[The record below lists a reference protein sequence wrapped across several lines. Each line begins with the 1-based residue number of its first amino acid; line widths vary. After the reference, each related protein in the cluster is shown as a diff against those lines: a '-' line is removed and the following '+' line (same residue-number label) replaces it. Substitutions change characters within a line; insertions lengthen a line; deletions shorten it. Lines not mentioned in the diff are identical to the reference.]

1 MKKIAMLTGGGDC
14 PGLNAVIRAVTR
26 KALLEGYEVFGF
38 RNGWA
43 GVLKGDYFP
52 LTRERV
58 SGILHLGGT
67 ILGTSRTNPTDEQ
80 LDTLVKHLRSIDLA
94 ALVAIGGDDTL
105 SVASRLHK
113 RGTPVI
119 GVPKTIDNDIDGTDQ
134 TFGFDTAINIA
145 TEAIDRLHSTAESHS
160 RVLVVELMGRQAGWI
175 ALEAGMAGGAD
186 LVLLP
191 EFPMSLADICKIIKQ
206 RQAGGKSFSIV
217 AVAEGFKLEG
227 MEVTS
232 SKELDSFGHV
242 RLGGIGE
249 TLCREIEKITGI
261 EIRAVVLGY
270 IQRGRHTQRLRPRAR
285 DALRREGGRTRDERQ
300 VWPNGGVA
308 RPGRSSAC
316 TIDSVIVEA
325 TDQKTGKTKLRV
337 RNRRVPKELY
347 ERCKGLFRLMSTAR
361 LRGAGCTGSSTRHI
375 SRTATPAL
383 WRANLVAGGVDI
395 LQVRVKEGS
404 HAERVEIG
412 LEGGRR
418 RVPHQVPVITQ

>member
-26 KALLEGYEVFGF
+26 KALLEGCEVFGF

-80 LDTLVKHLRSIDLA
+80 LDTLVKHIKSMDLS

-113 RGTPVI
+113 RGMPVI

-145 TEAIDRLHSTAESHS
+145 TEALDRLHSTAESHS

-191 EFPMSLADICKIIKQ
+191 EFPMSLADICKIIKL
-206 RQAGGKSFSIV
+206 RQAGGKSFSII

-227 MEVTS
+227 AQVTS
-232 SKELDSFGHV
+232 TKELDAFGHV

-249 TLCREIEKITGI
+249 MLCKEIEKITGV
-261 EIRAVVLGY
+261 ECRAVVLGY
-270 IQRGRHTQRLRPRAR
+270 IQRGGTPSAYDRVLATRYGVKAVELAMNGKFGSMV
-285 DALRREGGRTRDERQ
+285 ALRGPD
-300 VWPNGGVA
+300 VIGV
-308 RPGRSSAC
+308 P
-316 TIDSVIVEA
+316 IDSIITEV
-325 TDQKTGKTKLRV
+325 TDTKTGKPRLRV
-337 RNRRVPKELY
+337 HNRYVPKELY
-347 ERCKGLFRLMSTAR
+347 EVAR
-361 LRGAGCTGSSTRHI
+361 VFFG
-375 SRTATPAL
+375 
-383 WRANLVAGGVDI
+383 
-395 LQVRVKEGS
+395 
-404 HAERVEIG
+404 
-412 LEGGRR
+412 
-418 RVPHQVPVITQ
+418 

>member
-1 MKKIAMLTGGGDC
+1 MKKIATLTGGGDC

-26 KALLEGYEVFGF
+26 KALLEGYEVLGF

-80 LDTLVKHLRSIDLA
+80 LETLVKHIKSMDLA

-113 RGTPVI
+113 LGVPVI
-119 GVPKTIDNDIDGTDQ
+119 GVPKTIDNDIAGTDQ

-145 TEAIDRLHSTAESHS
+145 AEAIDRLHSTAESHS

-191 EFPMSLADICKIIKQ
+191 EFPLSLAEICKIIKH

-227 MEVTS
+227 AEITS
-232 SKELDSFGHV
+232 GKELDAFGHV

-249 TLCREIEKITGI
+249 VLCKEIEKITGI
-261 EIRAVVLGY
+261 ESRAVVLGH
-270 IQRGRHTQRLRPRAR
+270 IQRGGTPSAYDRVLATRYGVEAVVLAMKGEFGKMV
-285 DALRREGGRTRDERQ
+285 ALRGPDVIGI
-300 VWPNGGVA
+300 A
-308 RPGRSSAC
+308 
-316 TIDSVIVEA
+316 IDSVIVEV
-325 TDQKTGKTKLRV
+325 TDKTTGKSKLRV
-337 RNRRVPKELY
+337 RNRCVPKELY
-347 ERCKGLFRLMSTAR
+347 D
-361 LRGAGCTGSSTRHI
+361 
-375 SRTATPAL
+375 
-383 WRANLVAGGVDI
+383 VAKVFFG
-395 LQVRVKEGS
+395 
-404 HAERVEIG
+404 
-412 LEGGRR
+412 
-418 RVPHQVPVITQ
+418 

>member
-26 KALLEGYEVFGF
+26 KGLLEGYEVFGF

-80 LDTLVKHLRSIDLA
+80 LETLVRHVKSIDLA

-113 RGTPVI
+113 RGVPVI

-227 MEVTS
+227 VEVTS
-232 SKELDSFGHV
+232 GKELDAFGHV

-249 TLCREIEKITGI
+249 TLCKEIEKITGV
-261 EIRAVVLGY
+261 ECRAVVLGY
-270 IQRGRHTQRLRPRAR
+270 IQRGGTPSAYDRVLATRYGVKAVELAMNG
-285 DALRREGGRTRDERQ
+285 DFGNMVALRGPD
-300 VWPNGGVA
+300 VIGV
-308 RPGRSSAC
+308 P
-316 TIDSVIVEA
+316 IDSVITEV
-325 TDQKTGKTKLRV
+325 TDTKTGKTKLRV

-347 ERCKGLFRLMSTAR
+347 E
-361 LRGAGCTGSSTRHI
+361 
-375 SRTATPAL
+375 
-383 WRANLVAGGVDI
+383 VAKVFFG
-395 LQVRVKEGS
+395 
-404 HAERVEIG
+404 
-412 LEGGRR
+412 
-418 RVPHQVPVITQ
+418 

>member
-26 KALLEGYEVFGF
+26 KALVEGFEVFGF

-67 ILGTSRTNPTDEQ
+67 ILGTSRTNPTDDQ
-80 LDTLVKHLRSIDLA
+80 LDTLVKHIKSMDLA
-94 ALVAIGGDDTL
+94 ALIAIGGDDTL

-113 RGTPVI
+113 RGVPVI

-145 TEAIDRLHSTAESHS
+145 AEALDRLHTTAEAHS

-175 ALEAGMAGGAD
+175 ALEAGIAGGAD

-206 RQAGGKSFSIV
+206 RQAGGKNFSIV
-217 AVAEGFKLEG
+217 AVAEGFTLEG
-227 MEVTS
+227 TEVLQ

-249 TLCREIEKITGI
+249 ILCKELEKITGI
-261 EIRAVVLGY
+261 ECRNVVLGH
-270 IQRGRHTQRLRPRAR
+270 IQRGGSPSAYDRVLGTRYGVKAVDLATKGEFGKMV
-285 DALRREGGRTRDERQ
+285 ALRGTEVIGIDF
-300 VWPNGGVA
+300 
-308 RPGRSSAC
+308 
-316 TIDSVIVEA
+316 DSVITEG
-325 TDQKTGKTKLRV
+325 TDKKTGKPKLRV
-337 RNRRVPKELY
+337 RNRQVPKDLY
-347 ERCKGLFRLMSTAR
+347 E
-361 LRGAGCTGSSTRHI
+361 
-375 SRTATPAL
+375 
-383 WRANLVAGGVDI
+383 VAKVFFG
-395 LQVRVKEGS
+395 
-404 HAERVEIG
+404 
-412 LEGGRR
+412 
-418 RVPHQVPVITQ
+418 

>member
-80 LDTLVKHLRSIDLA
+80 LQTLVKHIKGMDLS

-113 RGTPVI
+113 LGTPVI

-145 TEAIDRLHSTAESHS
+145 AEAIDRLHSTAESHS

-191 EFPMSLADICKIIKQ
+191 EFP
-206 RQAGGKSFSIV
+206 
-217 AVAEGFKLEG
+217 
-227 MEVTS
+227 
-232 SKELDSFGHV
+232 
-242 RLGGIGE
+242 
-249 TLCREIEKITGI
+249 
-261 EIRAVVLGY
+261 
-270 IQRGRHTQRLRPRAR
+270 
-285 DALRREGGRTRDERQ
+285 
-300 VWPNGGVA
+300 
-308 RPGRSSAC
+308 
-316 TIDSVIVEA
+316 
-325 TDQKTGKTKLRV
+325 
-337 RNRRVPKELY
+337 
-347 ERCKGLFRLMSTAR
+347 
-361 LRGAGCTGSSTRHI
+361 
-375 SRTATPAL
+375 
-383 WRANLVAGGVDI
+383 
-395 LQVRVKEGS
+395 
-404 HAERVEIG
+404 
-412 LEGGRR
+412 
-418 RVPHQVPVITQ
+418 

>member
-1 MKKIAMLTGGGDC
+1 MLTGGGDC

-26 KALLEGYEVFGF
+26 KALVEGYEVFGF

-80 LDTLVKHLRSIDLA
+80 LETLVKHIKSMDLS

-105 SVASRLHK
+105 SVALRLHK
-113 RGTPVI
+113 RGVPVI

-145 TEAIDRLHSTAESHS
+145 AEALDRLHSTAESHS

-175 ALEAGMAGGAD
+175 ALEAGLAGGAD

-191 EFPMSLADICKIIKQ
+191 EFPMSLAEICKIIKQ

-227 MEVTS
+227 VEITTA
-232 SKELDSFGHV
+232 KELDAFGHV

-249 TLCREIEKITGI
+249 VLCKEIEKITGV
-261 EIRAVVLGY
+261 ESRAVVLGY
-270 IQRGRHTQRLRPRAR
+270 IQRGGTPSAYDRVLATRYGVKAVELAAKGEFGKMV
-285 DALRREGGRTRDERQ
+285 ALRGTEVIGIDL
-300 VWPNGGVA
+300 
-308 RPGRSSAC
+308 
-316 TIDSVIVEA
+316 DSVVTEVI
-325 TDQKTGKTKLRV
+325 DKKTGKSKLRM
-337 RNRRVPKELY
+337 RNRCVSKELY
-347 ERCKGLFRLMSTAR
+347 E
-361 LRGAGCTGSSTRHI
+361 
-375 SRTATPAL
+375 
-383 WRANLVAGGVDI
+383 VAKVFFG
-395 LQVRVKEGS
+395 
-404 HAERVEIG
+404 
-412 LEGGRR
+412 
-418 RVPHQVPVITQ
+418 

>member
-26 KALLEGYEVFGF
+26 KGLVEGYEVFGF

-67 ILGTSRTNPTDEQ
+67 ILGTSRTNPTDDQ
-80 LDTLVKHLRSIDLA
+80 LDTLVKHIKSMDLS

-113 RGTPVI
+113 RGTPII

-145 TEAIDRLHSTAESHS
+145 AEALDRLHTTAEAHS
-160 RVLVVELMGRQAGWI
+160 RVLVVELMGREAGWI
-175 ALEAGMAGGAD
+175 ALEAGIAGGAD

-206 RQAGGKSFSIV
+206 RQAGGKNFSIV

-227 MEVTS
+227 SEVLQ
-232 SKELDSFGHV
+232 SKDLDAFGHV

-249 TLCREIEKITGI
+249 MLCKELEKITGI
-261 EIRAVVLGY
+261 ECRNVVLGH
-270 IQRGRHTQRLRPRAR
+270 IQRGGSPSAFDRVLGTRYGVKAVDLATKGQFGKMV
-285 DALRREGGRTRDERQ
+285 ALRGTE
-300 VWPNGGVA
+300 VIGVDF
-308 RPGRSSAC
+308 
-316 TIDSVIVEA
+316 DSVIVEGK
-325 TDQKTGKTKLRV
+325 DKKTGKPKMRV
-337 RNRRVPKELY
+337 RNRCVPKDLY
-347 ERCKGLFRLMSTAR
+347 E
-361 LRGAGCTGSSTRHI
+361 
-375 SRTATPAL
+375 
-383 WRANLVAGGVDI
+383 VAKVFFG
-395 LQVRVKEGS
+395 
-404 HAERVEIG
+404 
-412 LEGGRR
+412 
-418 RVPHQVPVITQ
+418 

>member
-26 KALLEGYEVFGF
+26 KGLLEGYEVLGF

-67 ILGTSRTNPTDEQ
+67 ILGTSRTNPTDDQ
-80 LDTLVKHLRSIDLA
+80 LVTLVKHLKSMDIA
-94 ALVAIGGDDTL
+94 ALVAVGGDDTL

-113 RGTPVI
+113 QGVPMI

-145 TEAIDRLHSTAESHS
+145 AEAIDRLHSTAESHS
-160 RVLVVELMGRQAGWI
+160 RVLIVELMGRQAGWI

-191 EFPMSLADICKIIKQ
+191 EFPMSLAEICKIIKQ
-206 RQAGGKSFSIV
+206 RQAGGKNFSIV

-227 MEVTS
+227 AEVTA

-249 TLCREIEKITGI
+249 VLCKEIEKITDI
-261 EIRAVVLGY
+261 ECRAVVLGH
-270 IQRGRHTQRLRPRAR
+270 IQRGGTPSAYDRVLGTRYGVKAVELAVKGEFGKMV
-285 DALRREGGRTRDERQ
+285 ALRGPD
-300 VWPNGGVA
+300 VIGV
-308 RPGRSSAC
+308 SL
-316 TIDSVIVEA
+316 DSVISEVV
-325 TDQKTGKTKLRV
+325 DKKTGKSQLRV
-337 RNRRVPKELY
+337 RNRCVSRELY
-347 ERCKGLFRLMSTAR
+347 D
-361 LRGAGCTGSSTRHI
+361 
-375 SRTATPAL
+375 
-383 WRANLVAGGVDI
+383 VAKVFFG
-395 LQVRVKEGS
+395 
-404 HAERVEIG
+404 
-412 LEGGRR
+412 
-418 RVPHQVPVITQ
+418 

>member
-1 MKKIAMLTGGGDC
+1 MKKIATLTGGGDC

-80 LDTLVKHLRSIDLA
+80 LDTLVKHIKSMELT
-94 ALVAIGGDDTL
+94 ALIAIGGDDTL

-113 RGTPVI
+113 RGIPVI

-186 LVLLP
+186 LILLP
-191 EFPMSLADICKIIKQ
+191 EFSLSLAEICGIIKR

-227 MEVTS
+227 AEVLS
-232 SKELDSFGHV
+232 SKTLDAFGHV

-249 TLCREIEKITGI
+249 TLCKEIEKITGI
-261 EIRAVVLGY
+261 ESRGVVLGH
-270 IQRGRHTQRLRPRAR
+270 IQRGGTPSAYDRVLGTRYGVKAVELAMNGEFGKMV
-285 DALRREGGRTRDERQ
+285 ALRGPDVIGI
-300 VWPNGGVA
+300 
-308 RPGRSSAC
+308 
-316 TIDSVIVEA
+316 TIDSVIVEV
-325 TDQKTGKTKLRV
+325 TDKKTGQPKLRV

-347 ERCKGLFRLMSTAR
+347 D
-361 LRGAGCTGSSTRHI
+361 
-375 SRTATPAL
+375 
-383 WRANLVAGGVDI
+383 VAKVFFG
-395 LQVRVKEGS
+395 
-404 HAERVEIG
+404 
-412 LEGGRR
+412 
-418 RVPHQVPVITQ
+418 